1 MTKEHLT
8 YFKVENFKRFDSLEL
23 ADIGQFNL
31 IVGDNNVGK
40 TSVLEA
46 LLFDTDRRK
55 CLSNLHKTLFLKGL
69 NIRPKMVF
77 GPKGEVVEV
86 QYPEENFLR
95 YIFKKLDAK
104 LEFRAK
110 IGLNSVNGEVV
121 SHFGT
126 SIDIDMQMADS
137 PEGDYDDQMDNN
149 YDPRLTFTGKS
160 PDNRYLQFYV
170 ELFSD
175 FPEIIEADGE
185 HFGGQNHNFWR
196 IIAGLYEHLLQSNT
210 EDFPLISTSLPNNG
224 SLPKAY
230 FEQVDLSRK
239 EKKQLIE
246 DMRFLLPEIE
256 DFEVRKVG
264 GEDQLL
270 VGMKGIDELMPISIF
285 GESVTRATHILLEIS
300 KYRGKRLM
308 IDEIDTGIH
317 YSRMKN
323 FLKTIFQI
331 ADKNEV
337 QLFIT
342 THSLECQQ
350 AFAEVFEAP
359 DMVQHQ
365 AKARQ
370 FSLIENEKGDVI
382 ANKHNFEQLQYA
394 LEIGF
399 ETRGGKRGW

>member
-1 MTKEHLT
+1 MSKEHLT

-23 ADIGQFNL
+23 TDIGQFNL
-31 IVGDNNVGK
+31 VVGDNNVGK

-46 LLFDTDRRK
+46 LLFDTSRKK

-69 NIRPKMVF
+69 NIRPKMVY
-77 GPKGEVVEV
+77 GPKGEVIEV
-86 QYPEENFLR
+86 QYPEENFFGYLSKDV
-95 YIFKKLDAK
+95 KKKTLFTASNQRDWHIGVSIEMGNTKKISSSSNHHPFETFIDA
-104 LEFRAK
+104 
-110 IGLNSVNGEVV
+110 
-121 SHFGT
+121 
-126 SIDIDMQMADS
+126 
-137 PEGDYDDQMDNN
+137 
-149 YDPRLTFTGKS
+149 S
-160 PDNRYLQFYV
+160 PDNRYLTFISWV
-170 ELFSD
+170 ED
-175 FPEIIEADGE
+175 AKNPDDNDPDDIEVSG
-185 HFGGQNHNFWR
+185 
-196 IIAGLYEHLLQSNT
+196 IYEHSLHASN
-210 EDFPLISTSLPNNG
+210 EDYPLISTSLPG
-224 SLPKAY
+224 FGALPKAY
-230 FEQVDLSRK
+230 FEQVGLSRK

-285 GESVTRATHILLEIS
+285 GESVSRATHILLEIS

-337 QLFIT
+337 QLFMT

-350 AFAEVFEAP
+350 AFAEVFEEP
-359 DMVQHQ
+359 DMAQHRT
-365 AKARQ
+365 KSRQ
-370 FSLIENEKGDVI
+370 FTLIENADGQVEAINRDW
-382 ANKHNFEQLQYA
+382 EQLEFA
-394 LEIGF
+394 LETNN
-399 ETRGGKRGW
+399 ETRGGKWPW